1 MFKHDKPM
9 KNQDGFT
16 RNIMNLTTRASVR
29 ALPAACLAGLI
40 ALSSPTAMAKDSAP
54 LELARQ
60 LNRAFIEV
68 AESVTPA
75 VVVIRVAHKEDYVD
89 PDEEGGGFQ
98 EMVPPQLRKWF
109 EEQFKEQF
117 KDRREAP
124 RKDGRKSRH
133 PDVFDGQGSGVV
145 IREDGY
151 ILTNRHVVDGAS
163 KIKVKFKDGTEY
175 DGEIKGVDSYS
186 DIAVIKI
193 EGKNLPTAKLADS
206 NKTKVGEFAIA
217 IGAPFSLDYSITYG
231 HVSAKGRSGVIP
243 LYMGGGAMDQDF
255 IQTDASINPGN
266 SGGPLVNIEGEVI
279 GINTLIR
286 GMNTG
291 IGFAVPS
298 SLAKQVSDKLIESGR
313 FARSWLGIGIR
324 ALSDHPTY
332 KDLVD
337 DVKSGVVVE
346 TISGDGPSS
355 KSDLRAGDIITTV
368 DSRAVATA
376 QELKNEVRS
385 KNIGASVTLDVVRL
399 DAKLTPKRMK
409 IKVKTG
415 EAPEDTMPVSFNRRP
430 AAAAEETSKDLG
442 VTVKSL
448 TKDLAK
454 EYGVEQTDGVI
465 VTDVERGSIAA
476 ENGIRPGAIIT
487 EVNRKP
493 VTSPKE
499 FREAL
504 KGASPKKGIV
514 LNLTSE
520 GGSQFRI
527 LKDTSE

>member
-1 MFKHDKPM
+1 M
-9 KNQDGFT
+9 KSDTCITSKFSQ
-16 RNIMNLTTRASVR
+16 LVR
-29 ALPAACLAGLI
+29 ARVARTIPAACLAGLMV
-40 ALSSPTAMAKDSAP
+40 LSGPGAQAKDASAID
-54 LELARQ
+54 LARQ
-60 LNRAFIEV
+60 LNKAFIEV

-75 VVVIRVAHKEDYVD
+75 VVVIRVAHKEGYND
-89 PDEEGGGFQ
+89 DEEGDFHG
-98 EMVPPQLRKWF
+98 MVPEQFRRWF
-109 EEQFKEQF
+109 DEQFKQRGEKGNKEQ
-117 KDRREAP
+117 K
-124 RKDGRKSRH
+124 KGRH

-145 IREDGY
+145 IRDDGY

-163 KIKVKFKDGTEY
+163 KIKVRFKDGTEY

-186 DIAVIKI
+186 DIAVVKI
-193 EGKNLPTAKLADS
+193 DAKNLPVAKLADS

-243 LYMGGGAMDQDF
+243 SYMGGAAMDQDF

-298 SLAKQVSDKLIESGR
+298 SLAKQVSDKLIETGR

-324 ALSDHPTY
+324 ALADHPSY

-337 DVKSGVVVE
+337 DVKNGVVVE
-346 TISGDGPSS
+346 SISSDGPSS
-355 KSDLRAGDIITTV
+355 KSELRAGDIITSV
-368 DSRAVATA
+368 DSRSVATA

-385 KNIGASVTLDVVRL
+385 KSVGSNVTLDVVRL
-399 DAKLTPKRMK
+399 DSKLNPKRLK
-409 IKVKTG
+409 LKVKTG
-415 EAPEDTMPVSFNRRP
+415 EAPEEAMPVSMGRRP
-430 AAAAEETSKDLG
+430 AAVPAEETANDLG
-442 VTVKSL
+442 ITVKAL
-448 TKDLAK
+448 TKDVAK
-454 EYGVEQTDGVI
+454 EFGVEVTDGVI
-465 VTDVERGSIAA
+465 ITGVERGSVAA
-476 ENGIRPGAIIT
+476 ENGIRPGAVIT
-487 EVNRKP
+487 EVNRKA
-493 VTSPKE
+493 VTTPKE

-504 KGASPKKGIV
+504 KGTSLKKGVV
-514 LNLTSE
+514 LNLTVD

-527 LKDTSE
+527 LKENGE